1 MSELND
7 RPSIAPGTDDILG
20 QQQACRQLWA
30 AVRSD
35 RLHHCYLFEG
45 RQGVG
50 KATVALRLAMA
61 ANCEGPP
68 GGPLPCGACRPC
80 RSIAAGQHPDVIEL
94 TPAPGKASGTITVD
108 QVREVLRQLALHR
121 HSARRRF
128 IIVDPVDLV
137 RVEAINAM
145 LKTLEEPPEAT
156 GWILVTSRVASL
168 LPTVISRS
176 LRVRFRSVPPADLA
190 PWLARRGL
198 AEPERLARLSLGSP
212 GLAIELGGGR
222 LESLAQAR
230 DALVEALSQGPGG
243 LFAYCEKL
251 SASPRTA
258 WEPKVGLCLDVLEL
272 LLRDA
277 VCCAAGQPERVL
289 DSAQGALAGDWAE
302 RLWPSGIER
311 MERSLEDARQRLLL
325 NVPPRLV
332 LEALLSGLV
341 VELGRPKA
349 ST

>member
-1 MSELND
+1 M
-7 RPSIAPGTDDILG
+7 
-20 QQQACRQLWA
+20 
-30 AVRSD
+30 
-35 RLHHCYLFEG
+35 
-45 RQGVG
+45 
-50 KATVALRLAMA
+50 
-61 ANCEGPP
+61 
-68 GGPLPCGACRPC
+68 
-80 RSIAAGQHPDVIEL
+80 
-94 TPAPGKASGTITVD
+94 
-108 QVREVLRQLALHR
+108 
-121 HSARRRF
+121 
-128 IIVDPVDLV
+128 
-137 RVEAINAM
+137 
-145 LKTLEEPPEAT
+145 
-156 GWILVTSRVASL
+156 
-168 LPTVISRS
+168 
-176 LRVRFRSVPPADLA
+176 
-190 PWLARRGL
+190 
-198 AEPERLARLSLGSP
+198 
-212 GLAIELGGGR
+212 AIELGGGR